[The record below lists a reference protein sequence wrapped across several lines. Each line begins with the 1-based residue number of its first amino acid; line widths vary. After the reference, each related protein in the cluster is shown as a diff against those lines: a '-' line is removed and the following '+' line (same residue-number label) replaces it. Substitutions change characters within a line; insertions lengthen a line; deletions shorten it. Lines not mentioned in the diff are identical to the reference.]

1 MPFCC
6 GHQFSACEISGGAG
20 RGPGKDFGYK
30 AETSGELTS
39 WGDPSA
45 DRLTRWVART
55 AHQVVEAL
63 THKSLAAAYTESLQ
77 REAGHSTD
85 AGEEPERRVGV
96 AVSRSWASLYRPG
109 DNHEAHFHPN
119 TALAA
124 IYYVSAPKTCEL
136 DLLDPRPYVDYFDP
150 GISLAGD
157 RHRVRISCLPG
168 ELVIFPGWV
177 RHAVPPYTDDGIR
190 ISLSWNLNYTAHG

>member
-1 MPFCC
+1 MVVERA
-6 GHQFSACEISGGAG
+6 GGSGKVFS
-20 RGPGKDFGYK
+20 YK

-39 WGDPSA
+39 WGDPSV
-45 DRLTRWVART
+45 DRLTRWVARS

-77 REAGHSTD
+77 SEAGA
-85 AGEEPERRVGV
+85 AGVGGEQEARVGV

-109 DNHEAHFHPN
+109 DDHEAHFHPN

-124 IYYVSAPKTCEL
+124 IYYVTAPKTCEL
-136 DLLDPRPYVDYFDP
+136 DLLDPRPYVDYFDS

-168 ELVIFPGWV
+168 ELVIFPGWL
-177 RHAVPPYTDDGIR
+177 RHAVPPYTDDGER
-190 ISLSWNLNYTAHG
+190 ISLSWNLNYAVHR